1 MSVIECREFSTAPLP
16 LGEDTQALASSAENR
31 QRDEPIG
38 TPPKL
43 SFNAK
48 RGSK

>member
-38 TPPKL
+38 TPPNHAI
-43 SFNAK
+43 NAK
-48 RGSK
+48 DTDK